1 MPTNNF
7 VERNVTTDDYDLY
20 GSEGQPTSLPG
31 SPGIDES
38 GHLIIPP
45 EDGTYFPPSTTP
57 ESTMDPDPNNTGP
70 TTDFWTAFPITIDV
84 NGQIFYY
91 GKDTGINVRG
101 PAGASSIRF
110 EDLTSAQKEQIRG
123 EAGQNGLNGI
133 NGADGR
139 DGTDGLSAYELWLR
153 ENGYDPEDHPIEEFF
168 EYLANL
174 GNALVKE
181 GTGAGSLIVNNRGT
195 ENTAAGASAFASGYQ
210 TAANGNYSATFGKG
224 TVTNN
229 IYSAAFGQYNEGKVS
244 SLFEIGNGSPL
255 IRQNVFEVDLSGT
268 VNARG
273 DIVDGTFNVLSN
285 KVDKEAGKGLSTN
298 DFSNGYKN
306 FLDQYTVDNALNAGS
321 TNPVTNAAIT
331 AAINNISTLN
341 GKPSLSQSTANA
353 DLNFSF
359 VNDTTATA
367 LTDLKWTNGLKW
379 NPSKN
384 ILKNNNISTSTFS
397 NIFSF
402 GTAGLSAASN
412 DQIILG
418 KYNSANADD
427 FLEIGYGTS
436 SSPKNIL
443 EISKLGDLTVTGEIE
458 DGSGNVLSDKQDILT
473 FDSLPTLNST
483 NPVTS
488 GGLYNLFTSFGVNVS
503 TGTLTIPGLANIQT
517 QITNLA
523 ARVTALETAVAA
535 IGNPRLI
542 PDDLL
547 PSNIYTYGINND
559 QFYIKLV
566 QEPELE
572 PEEEEEE
579 ENE

>member
-31 SPGIDES
+31 SPGIDKS

-101 PAGASSIRF
+101 PAGVSSIRF

-168 EYLANL
+168 EYLTNL

-224 TVTNN
+224 TIANN

-298 DFSNGYKN
+298 DFNNGYKN

-341 GKPSLSQSTANA
+341 GKPALSQSTANA
-353 DLNFSF
+353 DLNFGF

-503 TGTLTIPGLANIQT
+503 TGTLTIPGLANMQT
-517 QITNLA
+517 QINNLA
-523 ARVTALETAVAA
+523 ARVTALEAAVAA

>member
-174 GNALVKE
+174 GNALIKE

-224 TVTNN
+224 TIANN

-341 GKPSLSQSTANA
+341 GKPALSQSTANT
-353 DLNFSF
+353 DLNFGF

-436 SSPKNIL
+436 SSLKNIL

-503 TGTLTIPGLANIQT
+503 TGTLTIPGLANMQT
-517 QITNLA
+517 QINNLA
-523 ARVTALETAVAA
+523 ARVIALEAAVAA

>member
-123 EAGQNGLNGI
+123 ETGQNGLNGI

-195 ENTAAGASAFASGYQ
+195 ENIATGASAFASGYQ

-224 TVTNN
+224 TIANN

-255 IRQNVFEVDLSGT
+255 IKQNIFEVDISGT
-268 VNARG
+268 VNAAG

-298 DFSNGYKN
+298 DFSNGYKD

-341 GKPSLSQSTANA
+341 GKPALSQSTANA
-353 DLNFSF
+353 DLNFGF

-443 EISKLGDLTVTGEIE
+443 EISKLGDLTVTGEIK

-473 FDSLPTLNST
+473 FDSLPTLNSI

-488 GGLYNLFTSFGVNVS
+488 GGLYNLFTAFGVDVS
-503 TGTLTIPGLANIQT
+503 TGTLTIPGLANMQT
-517 QITNLA
+517 QINNLA
-523 ARVTALETAVAA
+523 ARVTALEAAVAA

-547 PSNIYTYGINND
+547 PNNIYTYGINND

-566 QEPELE
+566 QEPE
-572 PEEEEEE
+572 EEEE